1 MVEIVSNPRVMEHVG
16 MKRKVENGGKRGKGQ
31 RYLITVSD
39 RRRKSKRERE
49 RGIATDGL
57 SVMEMHQGKT
67 GGLKQTHRRVVE
79 RGRERE
85 RERERERGGGGC

>member
-31 RYLITVSD
+31 RDLITSSD

-49 RGIATDGL
+49 RERDC
-57 SVMEMHQGKT
+57 
-67 GGLKQTHRRVVE
+67 HRRTQRDGNALRQNWRAKANTRE
-79 RGRERE
+79 GGRER
-85 RERERERGGGGC
+85 